1 MKRKLHRWAY
11 AAAGITIMI
20 AAMVIFAPSDV
31 PDDMSTPVSAQIE
44 KDPLAQFILEQEQL
58 RSMQLMQLDEI
69 INSDKTTQ
77 ELIDRAQAQKLDIVA
92 RMETETT
99 ISGILR
105 ARGYRDA
112 AAAYSGEFITIMV
125 RADQAEK
132 TDIARITELVTGQT
146 DLKAENIKIIPIN

>member
-20 AAMVIFAPSDV
+20 AAMVIVAPSDA

-77 ELIDRAQAQKLDIVA
+77 ELIDRAQAQKLDIVD

-99 ISGILR
+99 ISCILR

-125 RADQAEK
+125 RAVQAEK